1 MKKLIFIIIIGVC
14 FTQTDENFV
23 FPQKGMKNISGGF
36 NFQYSDVDERIA
48 HYVNIHPSIGY
59 FLNDN
64 FSANIGLNFTSNNND
79 DNSSSNN
86 TINIGGKFHSP
97 LCFGI
102 GYFGLN
108 IYIFK
113 YKYESDVYDDVDS
126 SSKAFSIKIGT
137 LHGLNDFVY
146 LDYGINYLKGI
157 GENKNNNLGFS
168 GGLSIFIK

>member
-1 MKKLIFIIIIGVC
+1 MKKLIFIIIIGLC

-64 FSANIGLNFTSNNND
+64 FSANIGLNFTSNNN
-79 DNSSSNN
+79 NGYSSSNN

-97 LCFGI
+97 LSFGI

-113 YKYESDVYDDVDS
+113 SKYESDVYDDLDS
-126 SSKAFSIKIGT
+126 SSEAFSIIIGT

-146 LDYGINYLKGI
+146 LDYGIKYLKGI
-157 GENKNNNLGFS
+157 GDNKRDVLSFN
-168 GGLSIFIK
+168 GGISTFIK